1 MANVA
6 LADDGQYSELEQ
18 NDAPSNG
25 EKKLGKNAPVAMAA
39 SNTEAQSKSTP
50 MRADQ
55 NEPTRFARRN

>member
-1 MANVA
+1 MANVT

-39 SNTEAQSKSTP
+39 SNTEAVHSNAYTLIYLTYFNP
-50 MRADQ
+50 VYCL
-55 NEPTRFARRN
+55 